1 VGGLITLPFH
11 DMIKSCV
18 KITALLLFFCF
29 IGCSFRTDRRQIK
42 EFEPTNP
49 VLKNEENFDTT
60 VGTAADNGDF
70 IVEYVNSQLYP
81 KYESELRSN
90 KVLEKAADRLNQSL
104 ALPQDVKIRVQ
115 DCSSPDASYDPKTKT
130 IKICFNLIEHF
141 TKLFFSETAD
151 ETSAYQKAFEATR
164 FVFLHELGH
173 ALIDVYSL
181 PVTGNEE
188 DAADRLSTFVCL
200 DQLGDEGIKSIL
212 SAAEA
217 FRIEAK
223 SQVKRNLADD
233 HLLQEQ
239 RFYNSLC
246 LIYGS
251 DPDKYSRFVTD
262 KYLPIERARK
272 CPEEYE
278 KMVRS
283 WTELLAPWRR

>member
-1 VGGLITLPFH
+1 MGGLITLPFQN
-11 DMIKSCV
+11 MTKSYL
-18 KITALLLFFCF
+18 KIITLLFVFCL
-29 IGCSFRTDRRQIK
+29 IGCSFRNDRRHIK
-42 EFEPTNP
+42 EPEPTNP
-49 VLKNEENFDTT
+49 ISKNEKNFDAE
-60 VGTAADNGDF
+60 VDSAADTGDF
-70 IVEYVNSQLYP
+70 IVEYVDSHFYP

-90 KVLEKAADRLNQSL
+90 KVLEKAADRLNRSL
-104 ALPQDVKIRVQ
+104 ALPQDIKIRVQ
-115 DCSSPDASYDPKTKT
+115 DCSSPDASYDPETKT

-141 TKLFFSETAD
+141 TKLFFSETTD
-151 ETSAYQKAFEATR
+151 EVVAYQKAVEATR
-164 FVFLHELGH
+164 FAFLHELGH

-188 DAADRLSTFVCL
+188 DAADRLSTFICL
-200 DQLGDEGIKSIL
+200 DQLGDEGIKSVL

-223 SQVKRNLADD
+223 NQVRRNLADD